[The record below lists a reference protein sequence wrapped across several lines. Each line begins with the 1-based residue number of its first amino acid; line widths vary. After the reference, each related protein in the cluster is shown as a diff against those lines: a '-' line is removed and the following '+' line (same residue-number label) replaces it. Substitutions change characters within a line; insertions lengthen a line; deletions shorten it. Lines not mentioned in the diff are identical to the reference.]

1 MALIGQKQVI
11 LYCPQRTY
19 LVALYPE
26 KSAGIYISN
35 LKDALFSVKLQRFI
49 VDGDGKEQEASP

>member
-1 MALIGQKQVI
+1 MIPC
-11 LYCPQRTY
+11 CPQRGY

-26 KSAGIYISN
+26 KSGAN

-49 VDGDGKEQEASP
+49 VHGDGKEQEAGVWKGMFWLYD

>member
-1 MALIGQKQVI
+1 MIPC
-11 LYCPQRTY
+11 CPQRGY

-26 KSAGIYISN
+26 KSAAN

-49 VDGDGKEQEASP
+49 VHGDGKEQEAGVWKGMFWLYD

>member
-1 MALIGQKQVI
+1 MIPC
-11 LYCPQRTY
+11 CPQRGY

-26 KSAGIYISN
+26 KLAAVYISN

-49 VDGDGKEQEASP
+49 VHGDGKEQDAGV